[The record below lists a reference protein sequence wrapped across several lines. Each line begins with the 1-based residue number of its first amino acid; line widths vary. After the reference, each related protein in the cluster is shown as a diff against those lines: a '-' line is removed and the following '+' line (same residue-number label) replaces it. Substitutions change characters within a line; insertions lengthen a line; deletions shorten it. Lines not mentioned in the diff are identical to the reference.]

1 MSLSS
6 NGAPSNSTAPQ
17 SSSISR
23 STSFNSAQ
31 LLSQNQK
38 KLFAES
44 QFQSSF
50 RKLLEPRHH
59 QRSSI
64 SPYRIVLGDV
74 NDKVLFSDDVLWF
87 LYVKMCCNWL
97 LDEANTWS
105 WMSLF
110 LHGKKKLGLFSVIC
124 FREQWQVDMKNNKEI
139 FFYEMGVRFWK
150 FLYGKNILTNI
161 GLNFSAYIKL
171 KMVDVLWVQLMK
183 TRRRL
188 ELLLEDLPCEYD
200 SWDYYETSDQLLD
213 PLLLCYESLVPSP
226 FPSLFLLSNA
236 TRTCMLTC
244 TQETAHTC

>member
-110 LHGKKKLGLFSVIC
+110 LHGKKNLVFFLSFALGNNGKLTWKIIKKYFFMRWVLDFGNSYM
-124 FREQWQVDMKNNKEI
+124 EKI
-139 FFYEMGVRFWK
+139 F
-150 FLYGKNILTNI
+150 
-161 GLNFSAYIKL
+161 
-171 KMVDVLWVQLMK
+171 
-183 TRRRL
+183 
-188 ELLLEDLPCEYD
+188 
-200 SWDYYETSDQLLD
+200 
-213 PLLLCYESLVPSP
+213 
-226 FPSLFLLSNA
+226 
-236 TRTCMLTC
+236 
-244 TQETAHTC
+244 